1 MESRKIIGL
10 QTISVERQYRI
21 NDAKDEDEAC
31 CEGILE
37 VWYENKRIC
46 VQHIGSQ
53 EDLSLS
59 EDKLGQALCA
69 V

>member
-1 MESRKIIGL
+1 MDDVSRKISDLAMESRKIIGL

-37 VWYENKRIC
+37 V
-46 VQHIGSQ
+46 
-53 EDLSLS
+53 
-59 EDKLGQALCA
+59 
-69 V
+69 